1 MKAIFS
7 VQHRHNSI
15 DFALLFTRLGVGLLM
30 LTHGLPKIALLQS
43 EPVMFMDFLGLGT
56 TLSLLL
62 AIFAE
67 VICSLFIIFGLG
79 TRLATIPL
87 MITMLVAV
95 FIVHSADPFS
105 SKEMGLHYLLSY
117 VMLLIMGSGKY
128 SLDAIIAKKL
138 NL

>member
-1 MKAIFS
+1 MKAFFS
-7 VQHRHNSI
+7 VQHQHGAI
-15 DFALLFTRLGVGLLM
+15 DFALLLARVSIGILM

-43 EPVMFMDFLGLGT
+43 EPVMFMDFMGLGT

-79 TRLATIPL
+79 TRFATIPL

-95 FIVHSADPFS
+95 LIVHSADPFS

-117 VMLLIMGSGKY
+117 AMLLIMGSGKY
-128 SLDAIIAKKL
+128 SLDAVITKKW